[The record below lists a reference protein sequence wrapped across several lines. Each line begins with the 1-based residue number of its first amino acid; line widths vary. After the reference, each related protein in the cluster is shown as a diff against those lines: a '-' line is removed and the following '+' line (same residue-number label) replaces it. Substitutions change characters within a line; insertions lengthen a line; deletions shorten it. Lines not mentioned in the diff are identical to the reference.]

1 MLSIDQIRAAKDRP
15 REFVAIEEWTPE
27 GESFD
32 PAKHG
37 VFVGVMAARDKD
49 AWELEVFGDNSADA
63 RQNARAKLA
72 VRTVQNDDGSLM
84 FAPADSEWLGTK
96 SQGPLSTIFDV
107 AMRLNKMSAAA
118 HEETVKAF

>member
-1 MLSIDQIRAAKDRP
+1 MLSIDQIKAAKDRP
-15 REFVAIEEWTPE
+15 REFVPISDWTPE
-27 GESFD
+27 GETFD
-32 PAKHG
+32 PAEHG

-49 AWELEVFGDNSADA
+49 AWELEVFGDESADA

-84 FAPADSEWLGTK
+84 FTPADADWLGNK
-96 SQGPLSTIFDV
+96 SQGPLSEIFDV
-107 AMRLNKMSAAA
+107 AMRLNKMSAEA